1 MEVFS
6 LILVVSVCWTRTWK
20 AAIADSIIHI
30 GKGVLRLPVPLD
42 TFSALLCNLLC
53 VGRLPPPR
61 SPRFLSSLS
70 RWLCCSLH
78 SRNCFPQGS
87 RASSFPPSAVRE
99 AFFPAGYVCALDLEV
114 PRGYRSGVRGS
125 WTLPRS
131 RRPLTL
137 SPSCPGPTANI
148 RSPPSP
154 TARRR
159 SEAPP
164 PALLSLGGTGGL
176 AT

>member
-70 RWLCCSLH
+70 RWLCVVRSTPVIA
-78 SRNCFPQGS
+78 SRKDVGRPPFPL
-87 RASSFPPSAVRE
+87 
-99 AFFPAGYVCALDLEV
+99 AL
-114 PRGYRSGVRGS
+114 
-125 WTLPRS
+125 
-131 RRPLTL
+131 
-137 SPSCPGPTANI
+137 
-148 RSPPSP
+148 
-154 TARRR
+154 
-159 SEAPP
+159 
-164 PALLSLGGTGGL
+164 
-176 AT
+176 